1 MSTHSSSLVPHHI
14 AFVMD
19 GNGRWAQ
26 KQGWQR
32 LVGHKAGIETVK
44 TILKESME
52 RRIKFVTFYAFSS
65 ENWRRPEAEVTGLF
79 ALMQQYFKSEL
90 KELMAQNIKVQFI
103 GDRAPGS
110 KLSPK
115 IIQLMNEVEEK
126 TADNAAI
133 TATFAIN
140 YGARNELTR
149 AAAELAQHELEAD
162 TPTPYHSENLGQ
174 FLDTVN
180 LPDVDFMVR
189 TGGEQ
194 RLSNFML
201 WQLAYAELYFTPA
214 FWPDFDAAHYQV
226 ALNDFANRQRR
237 FGGLIDTP
245 SEGTSHNVVDVEEL

>member
-1 MSTHSSSLVPHHI
+1 MSDFAATAVPQHV
-14 AFVMD
+14 AFIMD

-32 LVGHKAGIETVK
+32 LVGHKAGIETVQK
-44 TILKESME
+44 ILKESME

-65 ENWRRPEAEVTGLF
+65 ENWRRPEAEVKGLF
-79 ALMQQYFKSEL
+79 SLMQQYFKAELNKLISE
-90 KELMAQNIKVQFI
+90 NIKVQFI

-115 IIQLMNEVEEK
+115 IIEIMNEVEEK
-126 TADNAAI
+126 TANNTAI

-149 AAAELAQHELEAD
+149 AAAELAQQEQEEGKV
-162 TPTPYHSENLGQ
+162 TPYHSENLGQ
-174 FLDTVN
+174 FLDTVS
-180 LPDVDFMVR
+180 LPDVDLMIR

-201 WQLAYAELYFTPA
+201 WQLAYAELYFTPV
-214 FWPDFDAAHYQV
+214 FWPDFDAANYQA
-226 ALNDFANRQRR
+226 ALDNFANRQRR
-237 FGGLIDTP
+237 FGGLVDAVD
-245 SEGTSHNVVDVEEL
+245 STSHNVEDVEEL